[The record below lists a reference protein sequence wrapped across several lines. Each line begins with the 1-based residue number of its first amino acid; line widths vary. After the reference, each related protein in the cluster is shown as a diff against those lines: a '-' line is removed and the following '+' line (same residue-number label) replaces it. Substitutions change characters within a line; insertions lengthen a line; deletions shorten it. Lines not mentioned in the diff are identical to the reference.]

1 MLDIN
6 LLLHSFGYKWT
17 CKKFDEESVGVNTVD
32 HGPSFSDEFF
42 QFLIFVF
49 ISFSD
54 TNFIKVLKSG
64 NIVGAQMGDAN
75 ASIPTPQPVYMRP
88 MFSSLGKAAAAC
100 SIAFVSRRCLDTGI
114 GNSYGLGT
122 SL

>member
-1 MLDIN
+1 MCSSDLEF
-6 LLLHSFGYKWT
+6 LL
-17 CKKFDEESVGVNTVD
+17 
-32 HGPSFSDEFF
+32 
-42 QFLIFVF
+42 FLILIF
-49 ISFSD
+49 FSVSD
-54 TNFIKVLKSG
+54 AYFIKVLKSG

-88 MFSSLGKAAAAC
+88 MFSSLGKAAADC

-114 GNSYGLGT
+114 GKSYGLGT